1 MEELEKQQISR
12 KLQILQ
18 KLRNLQYFAVFI
30 AQLGTRR
37 SLEEPEKQQISQKL
51 QSLQKLQNHL
61 DHR

>member
-37 SLEEPEKQQISQKL
+37 SLEEPEKQQISQKTA
-51 QSLQKLQNHL
+51 KFTKITKPP
-61 DHR
+61 RP